1 MLGDELPDRTSQP
14 CGGFMN
20 RRLLSA
26 FIAGAVTAAAALPA
40 LAGTCYE
47 IIDRNG
53 AVVLRDAV
61 SPVDLSMAGA
71 PAREAMRNRGELLV
85 IFDTDSCMLVGK
97 ATATGSRTLTTDE
110 IVAGW
115 KSMGRSGFGGTYGS
129 TVATD
134 TGGGVSAPPP
144 RSAGASPPGVAR

>member
-1 MLGDELPDRTSQP
+1 
-14 CGGFMN
+14 MN
-20 RRLLSA
+20 RRLISA
-26 FIAGAVTAAAALPA
+26 FIVGAAASAAALPA

-53 AVVLRDAV
+53 VVALRDTV
-61 SPVDLSMAGA
+61 SPVDLSAAGA

-85 IFDTDSCMLVGK
+85 IFDTEACVLIGK
-97 ATATGSRTLTTDE
+97 ASATGNRTLTTDE

-129 TVATD
+129 TVAT
-134 TGGGVSAPPP
+134 TS
-144 RSAGASPPGVAR
+144 GAAR